1 MELGIAALAAL
12 PARLESQIDEC
23 KTIPLRFRET
33 AKTFLLTYGITDVID
48 IDLTCQ
54 MAYREWLENND
65 ALTKTQKRSYG
76 SVLETI
82 VVAYYSRDP
91 PALLREIE
99 KIPCVSGHVAVKVSA
114 FLLQFGIKR
123 CQDIDCKVRIA
134 YEDYLKKTIAPSKVL
149 EYVKGLDKLKLEATR
164 ITNETNPLKTYSL
177 VFAEIPIYLQYHPD
191 YQIAK
196 SLYYTNDKSELMFD
210 FSAPGSRTVKKQIFD
225 MLMHVL
231 ETENNQ
237 KMRHEAYL
245 RPLKMLYQY
254 CIDQGISDIE
264 QLTQKQVE
272 GFRESIADGARSKLN
287 AYMTVIDNLREY
299 LFTYQKEVNWQA
311 TVWYLDRF
319 KFSEDRYNP
328 SNPVRRLRFDDIY
341 DEDNRNYLQVYM
353 RYLIGL
359 TDGAIVNVRCKYGY
373 IHSFLLWCEAERIK
387 IKDISGNQMETYFQI
402 IDAREIEPAT
412 FDKHLVTLYEF
423 YEYLVTKG
431 LLKNIPFLTEYYY
444 KKFWVQHNNRVVP
457 ESVQKQMLDSLTDL
471 PYHLRLMYLT
481 IWATGLRL
489 SEVCTLKGSAFER
502 RGDTGYL
509 RIHQTKQRREKIIPV
524 PQRYFDL
531 MIGYI
536 TELGIK
542 DDEFIFKNKKGGAY
556 ATGTFRKQIREH
568 CEAKGI
574 NCGTYVFR
582 AHDYRHTIATGLYK
596 DGVSIQVLRE
606 YLGHRDS
613 NMTKQYIDYLPE
625 QIEHKSKIYFANRGE
640 N

>member
-1 MELGIAALAAL
+1 MGIVALAAL

-23 KTIPLRFRET
+23 KTISLRFRET
-33 AKTFLLTYGITDVID
+33 AKTFLLVYGITDVID

-54 MAYREWLENND
+54 MAYREWLKNND
-65 ALTKTQKRSYG
+65 ALTKTQKKSYG

-91 PALLREIE
+91 PELLREIE
-99 KIPCVSGHVAVKVSA
+99 QISCVSGHVAVKVSA

-134 YEDYLKKTIAPSKVL
+134 YEDYLKKTI
-149 EYVKGLDKLKLEATR
+149 
-164 ITNETNPLKTYSL
+164 INETNPLKTYSL
-177 VFAEIPIYLQYHPD
+177 IFSETPIYLQYHPD

-210 FSAPGSRTVKKQIFD
+210 FSLPGSRTVKKQIFD

-264 QLTQKQVE
+264 QLTQKQIE
-272 GFRESIADGARSKLN
+272 GFRKSIADGARSKLN
-287 AYMTVIDNLREY
+287 TYMTVIDNLREY
-299 LFTYQKEVNWQA
+299 LFIHQKDVNWQA

-387 IKDISGNQMETYFQI
+387 IKDISGNQMEIYFQI

-412 FDKHLVTLYEF
+412 FDKHLLALYGF
-423 YEYLVTKG
+423 YEYLVAKG

-457 ESVQKQMLDSLTDL
+457 ESVQKQMLDSLADL

-489 SEVCTLKGSAFER
+489 SEVCTLKGGAFGR

-509 RIHQTKQRREKIIPV
+509 RIRQTKQRREKIIPV
-524 PQRYFDL
+524 PQIYFDL
-531 MIGYI
+531 MIEYI
-536 TELGIK
+536 TKLGIK
-542 DDEFIFKNKKGGAY
+542 DNEFIFKNKNGGAY

-568 CEAKGI
+568 CETKGI
-574 NCGTYVFR
+574 NCGTYLFR
-582 AHDYRHTIATGLYK
+582 AHDYRHTIATELYK

-625 QIEHKSKIYFANRGE
+625 QIEYKSKIYFANKGE

>member
-1 MELGIAALAAL
+1 MGIVALAAL

-33 AKTFLLTYGITDVID
+33 AKTFLLAYGIMDVID

-65 ALTKTQKRSYG
+65 ALTKTQKKSYG

-91 PALLREIE
+91 PELLREIE
-99 KIPCVSGHVAVKVSA
+99 QISCVSGHVAVKVSA

-149 EYVKGLDKLKLEATR
+149 EYVKGLDKLKLEAIR
-164 ITNETNPLKTYSL
+164 IINETNPLKTYSL
-177 VFAEIPIYLQYHPD
+177 VFSEIPIYLQYHPD

-196 SLYYTNDKSELMFD
+196 SLYYTNDKRELMFD
-210 FSAPGSRTVKKQIFD
+210 FSAPGSRTVKRQIFD

-231 ETENNQ
+231 GTENNQ

-254 CIDQGISDIE
+254 CMDQRIQDIE

-272 GFRESIADGARSKLN
+272 GFRKSIADGARSKLN
-287 AYMTVIDNLREY
+287 TYMAVIDNLREY
-299 LFTYQKEVNWQA
+299 LFIHQKDVNWQA

-387 IKDISGNQMETYFQI
+387 IKDISGNQMEIYFQI

-412 FDKHLVTLYEF
+412 FDKHLLALYGF
-423 YEYLVTKG
+423 YEYLVAKG

-444 KKFWVQHNNRVVP
+444 KKFWNR
-457 ESVQKQMLDSLTDL
+457 
-471 PYHLRLMYLT
+471 
-481 IWATGLRL
+481 
-489 SEVCTLKGSAFER
+489 
-502 RGDTGYL
+502 
-509 RIHQTKQRREKIIPV
+509 
-524 PQRYFDL
+524 
-531 MIGYI
+531 
-536 TELGIK
+536 
-542 DDEFIFKNKKGGAY
+542 
-556 ATGTFRKQIREH
+556 RK
-568 CEAKGI
+568 
-574 NCGTYVFR
+574 
-582 AHDYRHTIATGLYK
+582 
-596 DGVSIQVLRE
+596 S
-606 YLGHRDS
+606 
-613 NMTKQYIDYLPE
+613 
-625 QIEHKSKIYFANRGE
+625 
-640 N
+640 